1 MLITLLFSLLVLLA
15 VSVFPVMLAARLVD
29 APRRGFGPALLAS
42 FLYYVIAMAAEQ
54 LVGESW
60 AAWSIG
66 LALGT
71 VMLSIVL
78 EIGLLKAFGVALLI
92 MAIQLVVV
100 MTLLAA
106 ALAPAAGA

>member
-1 MLITLLFSLLVLLA
+1 M
-15 VSVFPVMLAARLVD
+15 
-29 APRRGFGPALLAS
+29 
-42 FLYYVIAMAAEQ
+42 
-54 LVGESW
+54 
-60 AAWSIG
+60 WSIG

-71 VMLSIVL
+71 IMLSIVL

-92 MAIQLVVV
+92 MGIQRVVV